1 MPAAQTEEPKG
12 KPFSALPN
20 LQVFAWRRGGLY
32 AAAKGG
38 HNGESHN
45 HNDIGN
51 FIVYAD
57 GEPEIIDVGN
67 CVYTAKTFGA
77 ERYELMNTRSKNHNV
92 PLIGGMEQVCGRQH
106 AAKDVRA
113 DENGVRM
120 DIAGAY
126 PERVISLIRELNVDK
141 DGLTVS
147 DEVTLDKAENVTFTL
162 MLRHEPTIQNGH
174 AMFGKLSMTF
184 DPAMTVSLEEIPVT
198 DARMAKNFPGSVWR
212 LGITSGEGK
221 THQIKVEIR
230 RA

>member
-1 MPAAQTEEPKG
+1 M
-12 KPFSALPN
+12 
-20 LQVFAWRRGGLY
+20 FAWRRGGLY
-32 AAAKGG
+32 VAAKGG

-77 ERYELMNTRSKNHNV
+77 ERYELMNTRSSNHNV

-126 PERVISLIRELNVDK
+126 PERVISLIRKIEY
-141 DGLTVS
+141 
-147 DEVTLDKAENVTFTL
+147 
-162 MLRHEPTIQNGH
+162 R
-174 AMFGKLSMTF
+174 
-184 DPAMTVSLEEIPVT
+184 
-198 DARMAKNFPGSVWR
+198 
-212 LGITSGEGK
+212 
-221 THQIKVEIR
+221 
-230 RA
+230 

>member
-1 MPAAQTEEPKG
+1 M
-12 KPFSALPN
+12 
-20 LQVFAWRRGGLY
+20 
-32 AAAKGG
+32 
-38 HNGESHN
+38 
-45 HNDIGN
+45 
-51 FIVYAD
+51 
-57 GEPEIIDVGN
+57 GN

-92 PLIGGMEQVCGRQH
+92 PLIGSMEQVCGRQH

-126 PERVISLIRELNVDK
+126 PERVTSLIRKLNVDK

-147 DEVTLDKAENVTFTL
+147 DEVTLDRAESVTFTL

-174 AMFGKLSMTF
+174 AVFGKLSMTF

-212 LGITSGEGK
+212 LGITSGEEK
-221 THQIKVEIR
+221 THRIKVEIR